1 MNTKTQIE
9 LPRSACSTI
18 TQYLDEHG
26 IQWETVLYKLKTK
39 TISVQD
45 LPLHALDYIRGVISV
60 TVDQPGPAQSEV

>member
-1 MNTKTQIE
+1 MNTTTQIE
-9 LPRSACSTI
+9 IPRSAVPTI

-26 IQWETVLYKLKTK
+26 IQWETMLITLKTK

-45 LPLHALDYIRGVISV
+45 LPLHALDYIRGVMSV